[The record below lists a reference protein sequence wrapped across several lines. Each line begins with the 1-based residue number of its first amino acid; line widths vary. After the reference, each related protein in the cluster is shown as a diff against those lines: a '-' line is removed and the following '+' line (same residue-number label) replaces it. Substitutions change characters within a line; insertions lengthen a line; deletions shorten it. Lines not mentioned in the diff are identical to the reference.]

1 MQQASVG
8 FHCPECARSGKQRVI
23 KGPVAFDPL
32 ATKVLIGL
40 SVLGYMWALS
50 KGSSLGGLGVEA
62 LADGGLTGGGY
73 IGLDGQPI
81 GVDEGEYY
89 RLVSS
94 AFLHDGLMHIGFNMY
109 ALWILGPML
118 ERLLGRP
125 RFVALYAASMFG
137 GSFGVLLLSPTD
149 LTVGASGAVFGLM
162 GAVLVVQRAAGLN
175 IWQTPLAPVLGIN
188 LLLTFAVPQISIGGH
203 IGGLVV
209 GAAVGALMVES
220 VRRHLSEWLA
230 VGVAA
235 GVSLALVGG
244 SIWAAA
250 QWVDPLF

>member
-1 MQQASVG
+1 MNQASVG
-8 FHCPECARSGKQRVI
+8 FHCPDCAQSGKQKVVR
-23 KGPVAFDPL
+23 GPAGFDPIV
-32 ATKVLIGL
+32 TKVIIGL
-40 SVLGYMWALS
+40 NLLGVVWATS
-50 KGSSLGGLGVEA
+50 KGSSLFNLGTEA
-62 LADGGLTGGGY
+62 LVDGGLAAAFRAPGGAVE
-73 IGLDGQPI
+73 
-81 GVDEGEYY
+81 GVDFGDTY

-125 RFVALYAASMFG
+125 RFIALYATALLG
-137 GSFGVLLLSPTD
+137 GSFGVLLVDPVQ

-203 IGGLVV
+203 VGGLIAGAAIGVVMVASIRKQLSEWIAV
-209 GAAVGALMVES
+209 GAAVAMS
-220 VRRHLSEWLA
+220 A
-230 VGVAA
+230 
-235 GVSLALVGG
+235 ALVAG
-244 SIWAAA
+244 SLWAAA
-250 QWVDPLF
+250 QWQDPFF